1 MRPPSSR
8 KPPKVSV
15 YALTTHDRLSW
26 EKSSALP
33 IEGSATFT
41 IDASSTTTNWAA
53 ASSASAS
60 HLRSMRLR
68 HWIETPGEEVEME
81 FRFRF

>member
-26 EKSSALP
+26 EKSSASP
-33 IEGSATFT
+33 MDGSATLT
-41 IDASSTTTNWAA
+41 IDASSTTTNCAA
-53 ASSASAS
+53 ARSASANQR
-60 HLRSMRLR
+60 RSD
-68 HWIETPGEEVEME
+68 EA
-81 FRFRF
+81 